1 MSKRPDKVQMARVQM
16 QRSRMGFDI
25 RPAVP
30 DDLIDISG
38 RTGSLS
44 RHPRPA
50 PQPVAGRNTD
60 FRKSAK
66 GKYAKAG
73 KSRGRRRSYHLKLS
87 RTSADDPLS
96 SDKVYGPW
104 HDEDPANYRKAYER
118 ALKTAPHLKA
128 VTASLLPF
136 MARCVRAS
144 CNLRTCSS
152 QTWSAEYTLHEA
164 INQPWLQIN
173 HAKGTQALLFDI
185 DHEEGLERVLALPES
200 IRPHLVQD
208 PLTLRSH
215 AILVLK
221 TPVPTKGREGP
232 RRLLWLL
239 QQLMSVFLEATPLP
253 HTALVKNPLGLGTL
267 MDGVPCR
274 WVEIVEPGRNGW
286 CRTLAGNMRVPTPGR
301 AGQPLLY
308 EVHNRKGGPGLWGLG
323 LAWHTTPGALGV
335 EMREAVGWLR
345 EQGVEVRKFV
355 PPQARKSIIEPDLD
369 AAPGRNCAI
378 FDAARFYAYAHYWK
392 DNYDLMGFA
401 CEANYALTDPLGE
414 KELSRIVGSI
424 EKWMSRHWR
433 RRKPRREAADDKPRI
448 RKGIMGL
455 DETSLT
461 LKEKQVLS
469 ADRTSALCRNR
480 TDSKLR
486 EAVMGLGPTFTQK
499 ALAEASGVSLRTVKR
514 RWKWVQE
521 NTAGFLAKPVS
532 ALSALSASKGVSDDG
547 LYQVVPMEAQPEW
560 HGKAINPEGL
570 PSISTGR
577 QPLGTAILP
586 CDGHPD
592 IKCRPDGEMTTSQ
605 DGMRTG
611 PRGTTIRA
619 FSRPVTEDASRFQD
633 MTAIRILAGL
643 PAFSRQ
649 AAVIGSSVSTR
660 QAIRVSGRQH
670 HA

>member
-16 QRSRMGFDI
+16 QRSRMGFEI

-50 PQPVAGRNTD
+50 PHPEASRNTN

-66 GKYAKAG
+66 SG
-73 KSRGRRRSYHLKLS
+73 KSRDRRRTYHLKLS

-104 HDEDPANYRKAYER
+104 HDEDPANYRRSHEC
-118 ALKTAPHLKA
+118 ALRTAPHLKA
-128 VTASLLPF
+128 VIASLLPF
-136 MARCVRAS
+136 MPKFLRAS

-152 QTWSAEYTLHEA
+152 QTWSGEYPLHEA

-173 HAKGTQALLFDI
+173 HEKGTQALLFDI
-185 DHEEGLERVLALPES
+185 DHDEGLERILAMPDS

-221 TPVPTKGREGP
+221 TPVPTRGREAP
-232 RRLLWLL
+232 KRLLWLL
-239 QQLMSVFLEATPLP
+239 QQLMSAYLEATPLP
-253 HTALVKNPLGLGTL
+253 HTALVKNPLGLGAL

-274 WVEIVEPGRNGW
+274 WVEIAEPGMKGW
-286 CRTLAGNMRVPTPGR
+286 CRTLAGNMRVPSPGR
-301 AGQPLLY
+301 AGLPLLY
-308 EVHNRKGGPGLWGLG
+308 EAHNRKGGPGLWGLG
-323 LAWHTTPGALGV
+323 LAWHTTPGALGI
-335 EMREAVGWLR
+335 EMREAVGWLKD
-345 EQGVEVRKFV
+345 QGVEVRKFV
-355 PPQARKSIIEPDLD
+355 PPQARKGIIEPDLD
-369 AAPGRNCAI
+369 SAPGRNCAI

-401 CEANYALTDPLGE
+401 CEANYALSDPLGE

-424 EKWMSRHWR
+424 EKWMRRHWR
-433 RRKPRREAADDKPRI
+433 HRKPHKDADENKPGI

-480 TDSKLR
+480 TDRKLR

-514 RWKWVQE
+514 RWKWVRE
-521 NTAGFLAKPVS
+521 NTTGFLAKPVS
-532 ALSALSASKGVSDDG
+532 APSTLSTPRGVSDGG
-547 LYQVVPMEAQPEW
+547 LYQVVTMEAQPEW
-560 HGKAINPEGL
+560 HGKAINSEGL

-592 IKCRPDGEMTTSQ
+592 IKCRPDGEMTTSL
-605 DGMRTG
+605 DGMKTG
-611 PRGTTIRA
+611 PRGSTLRS
-619 FSRPVTEDASRFQD
+619 FSKPLIDDASRIPD
-633 MTAIRILAGL
+633 MTAIRISAGL
-643 PAFSRQ
+643 PAFSMQ
-649 AAVIGSSVSTR
+649 SAVIGSSSSTR
-660 QAIRVSGRQH
+660 QAIRDSGRQPY
-670 HA
+670 A